1 MLRLIVVVLLT
12 ALLFDAA
19 AVAADPTFTN
29 HPGPADIVG
38 DAGEPSIGY
47 NPKSGAVLF
56 QAATQTARVDF
67 SKSPPVWSDVTYPG
81 AQLTLDPILYTDRD
95 TGRTFTS
102 QLILA
107 CSITVDGPAEAAAPL
122 VRHATGG
129 SFLNFLQDPART
141 HTAYT
146 AEDYRRLR
154 EVKRAHDPA
163 NVFGLTH
170 NIPPAAAAR
179 YPSAQG
185 TSTESSVGES
195 RATTYSAAS
204 ASDRF

>member
-1 MLRLIVVVLLT
+1 MIG
-12 ALLFDAA
+12 A
-19 AVAADPTFTN
+19 AVDAVTRADANAVDVRHWGGAMARPAAGA
-29 HPGPADIVG
+29 GPVG
-38 DAGEPSIGY
+38 H
-47 NPKSGAVLF
+47 
-56 QAATQTARVDF
+56 R
-67 SKSPPVWSDVTYPG
+67 DVP
-81 AQLTLDPILYTDRD
+81 
-95 TGRTFTS
+95 F
-102 QLILA
+102 
-107 CSITVDGPAEAAAPL
+107 SITVDGPAEAAAPL
-122 VRHATGG
+122 ARHATGG

-163 NVFGLTH
+163 NVFGLSH